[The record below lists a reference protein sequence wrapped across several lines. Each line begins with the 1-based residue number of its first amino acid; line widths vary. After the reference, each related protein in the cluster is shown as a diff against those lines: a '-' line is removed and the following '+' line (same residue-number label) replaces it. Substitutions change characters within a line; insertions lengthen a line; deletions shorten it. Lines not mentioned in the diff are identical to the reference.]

1 MFSQDKTIEKLEMW
15 LAVQYWQVY
24 YNDYEERNR
33 DREEDKG
40 ENKKKRVSFNE
51 VNDVVEIQT
60 EHQIYLM
67 MEQIRRNQILEKLK
81 S

>member
-24 YNDYEERNR
+24 YNDYDGM
-33 DREEDKG
+33 DREQEGEKA
-40 ENKKKRVSFNE
+40 ENKKKRVRFNE
-51 VNDVVEIQT
+51 VKDVVEIQT

-67 MEQIRRNQILEKLK
+67 MEQIRRNQILKKLE